1 MQCIILAGGLG
12 TRMGHRTT
20 DRPKAMIEVAG
31 EPFVRHQ
38 LRLLRAGGIDDVVIC
53 VGYRGEIIEEEVA
66 QHCPE
71 GMAVRCSS
79 DGLRL
84 LGTAGAVR
92 LAVDNGLADE
102 VFMVI
107 YGDSYLLIDFAD
119 VWASFDDSRY
129 LGLMTVWRTDDRRD
143 QSNAGVTDGRVAVYR
158 KQADRPEHPANAGHP
173 AMNYIDYGLGVLT
186 AEMVLDLVPPGVP
199 HDLADLYET
208 VAARRRLQAYE
219 VDQRFHEI
227 GSESG
232 LAELDHLLTLEAHR

>member
-12 TRMGHRTT
+12 TRLGHRTA

-38 LRLLRAGGIDDVVIC
+38 LRLLHNGGIDEVVIC
-53 VGYRGEIIEEEVA
+53 IGYRGEVIEDEVA
-66 QHCPE
+66 RHCPE
-71 GMAVRCSS
+71 GMTVRCSS

-84 LGTAGAVR
+84 LGTAGAIR
-92 LAVDNGLADE
+92 LAVENGLTDE

-107 YGDSYLLIDFAD
+107 YGDSYLLVDFAD
-119 VWASFDDSRY
+119 VWSSFDVGRY
-129 LGLMTVWRTDDRRD
+129 MGLMTVWRTDDPRD
-143 QSNAGVTDGRVAVYR
+143 ESNAGVSDGRVAVYR
-158 KQADRPEHPANAGHP
+158 KGAKRSDHPAGSGHP
-173 AMNYIDYGLGVLT
+173 SMNHIDYGLGILT
-186 AEMVLDLVPPGVP
+186 AETVLDLVPPGVP

-208 VAARRRLQAYE
+208 VAAQRCLQAYE

-232 LAELDHLLTLEAHR
+232 LAELDRLLTPELHR